1 MMNWILM
8 DVVQPRKIRFFER
21 KVGFPILEPDF
32 AARRTVEAIHFRG
45 GDGME
50 VAHERWERA
59 RVAHQSYEMVVVG
72 EERPGLGAYSILV
85 RKRLKV
91 AKKKVKVAARLK
103 YGILA
108 VGRGSDDIGSR

>member
-1 MMNWILM
+1 
-8 DVVQPRKIRFFER
+8 
-21 KVGFPILEPDF
+21 
-32 AARRTVEAIHFRG
+32 
-45 GDGME
+45 
-50 VAHERWERA
+50 
-59 RVAHQSYEMVVVG
+59 MVVVG